1 MEICRK
7 KGLGLKERE
16 VIAGKSDTGT
26 KKCFC
31 FVLFSFFFL
40 CCCSECN
47 KCASAEL
54 FLLTEFSLVP
64 DLALTL
70 LSNPD

>member
-7 KGLGLKERE
+7 KGLGLKGRE

-31 FVLFSFFFL
+31 FGLVCFFL
-40 CCCSECN
+40 CCYSEHN

-54 FLLTEFSLVP
+54 FLLTEFSLVT